1 MTLNQKA
8 WPPQGGVTNI
18 LSSLGVTSSSGGGET
33 DKGLAVSCV
42 DSRNFDDGGSAEEF
56 TAEALEA
63 LYQAQ
68 LKKSQRFHKR
78 NLVIEGSCNYFFWMD
93 KIAYVSHTH
102 NLSLLYL
109 PLDVHLYISRMDRFD

>member
-1 MTLNQKA
+1 M
-8 WPPQGGVTNI
+8 
-18 LSSLGVTSSSGGGET
+18 
-33 DKGLAVSCV
+33 SCV
-42 DSRNFDDGGSAEEF
+42 DSRNFDDGGAAEEF

-93 KIAYVSHTH
+93 KIAYVSDTH
-102 NLSLLYL
+102 NFPFYL
-109 PLDVHLYISRMDRFD
+109 HSTCICMYLSRMDRFD